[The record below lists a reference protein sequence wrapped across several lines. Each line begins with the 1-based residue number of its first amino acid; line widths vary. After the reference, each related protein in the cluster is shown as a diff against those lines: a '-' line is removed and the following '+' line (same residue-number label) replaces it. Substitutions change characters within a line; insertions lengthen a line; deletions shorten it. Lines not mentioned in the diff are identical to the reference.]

1 MEVAV
6 MFGVVQRDIRT
17 VTGSNIALI
26 RQETGLDPISSFP
39 WKVRLKLAD
48 SMSRV
53 PEMDMWRL
61 DYLAKLLIG
70 RGEASYR
77 VEDSVLLRLTT
88 LIYSLCIN

>member
-1 MEVAV
+1 MV
-6 MFGVVQRDIRT
+6 GVVQRDIIT

-48 SMSRV
+48 NMSRV

-61 DYLAKLLIG
+61 DYLAKLLTE

-77 VEDSVLLRLTT
+77 VEDSVVVRLTA
-88 LIYSLCIN
+88 LIDSLCIN